1 MHYEDRIS
9 EEYPS
14 LNLGMALS
22 DTWDGKNICKKS
34 ADIMSW
40 AFLWAYWDTTN
51 GPIYIPW
58 YQTQTGGFGNGVED
72 NLKHSMKYLDLFC
85 FVPL

>member
-22 DTWDGKNICKKS
+22 DTWDVKNICKKS
-34 ADIMSW
+34 ADIMS
-40 AFLWAYWDTTN
+40 
-51 GPIYIPW
+51 
-58 YQTQTGGFGNGVED
+58 
-72 NLKHSMKYLDLFC
+72 
-85 FVPL
+85 